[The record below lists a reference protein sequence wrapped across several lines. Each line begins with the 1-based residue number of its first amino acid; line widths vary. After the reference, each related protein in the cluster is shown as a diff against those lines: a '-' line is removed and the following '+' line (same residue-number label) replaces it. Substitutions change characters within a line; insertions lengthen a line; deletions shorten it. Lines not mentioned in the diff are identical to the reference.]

1 MRKVENRNKFVYR
14 KSFVYRAK
22 LFVRLQTHYHTQN
35 MVDLSWINGYELF
48 VLGYFNKKLFIWKN
62 TALPHVTET

>member
-1 MRKVENRNKFVYR
+1 
-14 KSFVYRAK
+14 
-22 LFVRLQTHYHTQN
+22 

-62 TALPHVTET
+62 SVATCYLNIEGNIRRGKRPKQLLDDLKGNRGDTGI